1 MIFSDE
7 KKLYDFNG
15 WNLFY
20 HDLRKEEL
28 HLSRYQINNINDIVW
43 YWLLKKDRNK
53 FYIMHEYP

>member
-7 KKLYDFNG
+7 KKLYDFNE

-28 HLSRYQINNINDIVW
+28 HLSRYQINNINDMVW